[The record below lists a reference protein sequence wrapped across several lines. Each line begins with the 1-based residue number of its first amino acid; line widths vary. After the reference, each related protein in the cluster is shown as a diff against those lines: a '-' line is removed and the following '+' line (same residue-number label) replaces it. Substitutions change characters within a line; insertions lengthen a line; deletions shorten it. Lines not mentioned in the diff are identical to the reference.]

1 MARRISVRRS
11 NTVLTVACAMVALM
25 VGAVAQV
32 QAQTV
37 PATSTVPT
45 TAGATTPTIPATT
58 TTPQLAQ
65 GPAPTSGSSGA
76 PHGFNVSHYP
86 VIDIIPIYTDEGLAA
101 NSRPGFTFQH
111 FDVGGSIKI
120 PISTKLSVS
129 FDRNVGGTVDTAPER
144 TLSPTTGAPTYNAY
158 SRDVVLVYRAD
169 WQFNKSWLL
178 EGGFQFRHRAYAGCE
193 GVANDG
199 TATSGC
205 PLKNAYTSENSGISS
220 SPFPYTDAST
230 EAHWGYLG
238 LTYTTPPIHE
248 LWNVQFAFNFTGDD
262 QNADQ
267 NVAELCAAATTY
279 PGCASHLHQIIYVP
293 EGAINT
299 NKVGI
304 LCSTTSVPGVYSDCP
319 KSYLESTQYVAAI
332 IPFTHGIT
340 GVVNYTWGALNF
352 YENQEFPWRWADAMT
367 YSVSDK
373 FNPFVAF
380 TLRWKNNHEDMIDI
394 PYASPNVN
402 HVGAFDAYF
411 TFHVDTGAW
420 FH

>member
-1 MARRISVRRS
+1 
-11 NTVLTVACAMVALM
+11 M

-37 PATSTVPT
+37 PATTTAPT
-45 TAGATTPTIPATT
+45 TSGTTTPTV
-58 TTPQLAQ
+58 AQ
-65 GPAPTSGSSGA
+65 QPAPTSGNSGA
-76 PHGFNVSHYP
+76 PHTGFNVSHYP
-86 VIDIIPIYTDEGLAA
+86 VIDIVPIYTDEQLQ

-111 FDVGGSIKI
+111 LDVGGTVKI

-144 TLSPTTGAPTYNAY
+144 ILSPTTGAPTYENY
-158 SRDVVLVYRAD
+158 TRDVVLVERAD
-169 WQFNKSWLL
+169 WQFDPHWLL

-193 GVANDG
+193 GAANDG
-199 TATSGC
+199 TATNGC

-220 SPFPYTDAST
+220 SPFPYTDSST

-238 LTYTTPPIHE
+238 LTYTTPRIPE
-248 LWNVQFAFNFTGDD
+248 LFNIQFAFNFTGDD
-262 QNADQ
+262 QKSDQ
-267 NVAELCAAATTY
+267 NVAVLCSAATTY
-279 PGCASHLHQIIYVP
+279 PGCASHVHQIIYIP

-299 NKVGI
+299 NSVGR
-304 LCSTTSVPGVYSDCP
+304 LCTLNAAGVNSYSNCP
-319 KSYLESTQYVAAI
+319 SSYLESTQYVAAI

-340 GVVNYTWGALNF
+340 GVVNYSWGALNF
-352 YENQEFPWRWADAMT
+352 YENQEFPWRWTSAMT
-367 YSVSDK
+367 YSVTDK

-380 TLRWKNNHEDMIDI
+380 TLRWKNNHEVMEDI
-394 PYASPNVN
+394 PYPSPNVN
-402 HVGAFDAYF
+402 HVGSFDAYF